1 VALDGSDFAERSL
14 PAAAAISRLFGAT
27 LALISV
33 LPSRGA
39 LRVLPKG
46 RSAGNPVEAG
56 QAETE
61 AYLSRLAGAYRD
73 QGVQTEYYVA
83 AGPVAQAIEV
93 LTIELNADLL
103 IMSTHGRSGISR
115 FMLGSNA
122 SAVIQR
128 LRRPVLLLRPQALA
142 AGGLPVIRKVLVTL
156 DGSSFAERVL
166 PWMQQVSTATG
177 AEALLLAV
185 PEVPEP
191 SLYGAMADAV
201 DELREQAEAN
211 ARRYLERTAASL
223 RDLGMPVQ
231 PLVEGSRPAT
241 AILDVAEREQVD
253 LIMLAT
259 HGRGGMDR
267 LMLGSVADRVVH
279 HSRCPVLLVPA
290 RDDNA

>member
-1 VALDGSDFAERSL
+1 VA
-14 PAAAAISRLFGAT
+14 
-27 LALISV
+27 
-33 LPSRGA
+33 
-39 LRVLPKG
+39 
-46 RSAGNPVEAG
+46 
-56 QAETE
+56 
-61 AYLSRLAGAYRD
+61 
-73 QGVQTEYYVA
+73 
-83 AGPVAQAIEV
+83 
-93 LTIELNADLL
+93 
-103 IMSTHGRSGISR
+103 
-115 FMLGSNA
+115 
-122 SAVIQR
+122 
-128 LRRPVLLLRPQALA
+128 
-142 AGGLPVIRKVLVTL
+142 
-156 DGSSFAERVL
+156 
-166 PWMQQVSTATG
+166 TATG

-223 RDLGMPVQ
+223 RDLGVPVQ

-267 LMLGSVADRVVH
+267 LVLGSVADRVVH

-290 RDDNA
+290 RDGDA